1 MRLRLVV
8 VPVIVLM
15 VAACGSLS
23 SAGPLGSSRPA
34 ASPTRS
40 ATPTPTGLEGTV
52 ALPALTAAQAAG
64 SCLQDTGYWVLRGS
78 ATGPWIA
85 WAEGM
90 AGPEMQLAWPAGYRA
105 RFTPLLEVLA
115 PDGTIVAREGT
126 PITTACELGPRLVYA
141 DGLLPPNV
149 APSPV
154 GGLPQ
159 ATITPVAKLP
169 ASAVLSLEPGFA
181 IFGPASAGRVGP
193 TGTENAGGSIVVV
206 DTPGAAARTIAAI
219 PSDHEVYTLALSA
232 TWLVWVEQWYGP
244 RTTATGG
251 DTDVSLAVLD
261 NTPGCPHY
269 GQPVEWRVIAARR
282 DGTAT
287 KVVANGANVRGGGE
301 CDAISGPGL
310 ALSGDRVAWTTEATT
325 SGHPNATTLTVRSLT
340 GGNVV
345 RQVSSDGD
353 ITEVSLDDQALLY
366 QEVPMA
372 GMPGRAIF
380 APDDSHP
387 PAAVPGA
394 SNGAVGGGRV
404 AWASDTGDGSVWTA
418 PEASIGGAVRV
429 AAPVDPAFIS
439 QQANPLLVEGD
450 VVAWIAQ
457 GVQGDT
463 GTTRVAVWRP
473 SWTSA
478 RLLTGYSQPEVL
490 ELGGGWL
497 AWDSTIGWMDGPA
510 AGTYRAPVST
520 LP

>member
-1 MRLRLVV
+1 MRPRLLVLS
-8 VPVIVLM
+8 VIVMLA
-15 VAACGSLS
+15 AACGTSS
-23 SAGPLGSSRPA
+23 SAGPLGSLSL
-34 ASPTRS
+34 T

-105 RFTPLLEVLA
+105 RFMPLLEVLA

-126 PITTACELGPRLVYA
+126 PITTACELGPRLVSA
-141 DGLLPPNV
+141 DGVLPPNV

-169 ASAVLSLEPGFA
+169 ASAVLSLEAGFA

-261 NTPGCPHY
+261 NTPGCPHI

-287 KVVANGANVRGGGE
+287 SVVASGANIRGGGE
-301 CDAISGPGL
+301 CRDAISGPAL
-310 ALSGDRVAWTTEATT
+310 ALSGDRVAWTTGATT

-366 QEVPMA
+366 QEVSIA
-372 GMPGRAIF
+372 GTPGRAMF
-380 APDDSHP
+380 SAGDSQ
-387 PAAVPGA
+387 PAAALPGA

-418 PEASIGGAVRV
+418 PEGSIGSAVRL

-439 QQANPLLVEGD
+439 QQPNPILVEGD

-457 GVQGDT
+457 GVQGYT

-473 SWTSA
+473 GWTSA

-510 AGTYRAPVST
+510 AGAYRAPVST